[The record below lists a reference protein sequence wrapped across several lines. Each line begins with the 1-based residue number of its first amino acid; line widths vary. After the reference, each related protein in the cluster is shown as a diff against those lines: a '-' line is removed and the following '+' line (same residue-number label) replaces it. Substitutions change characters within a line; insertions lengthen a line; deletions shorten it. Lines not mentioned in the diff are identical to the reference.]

1 MTTISSSKCTAPR
14 NLDDITNKQSC
25 GESCKYTHTYAAC
38 NCSVECPSGGKYLIL
53 CKNSSCS
60 NQVSLGGKA
69 YTLKSVRIYTPS
81 LHVFSGQKADAEIV
95 LLHQRSGGEYFL
107 VCVPVKKGDPATN
120 WFDFL
125 KSMGS
130 WQCTGKQ
137 TINTTGNW
145 SLENIL
151 PDQKTTKYYYYDADS
166 LPFGKKICQDLQS
179 EINVV
184 HYIIYNTDDAT
195 TISSNNLNILNKIL
209 IGHGIATVA
218 GNQPVLSYTP
228 SSIVNPDE
236 YYWECAVADDNEETP
251 TITSSQERDDIIMW
265 VLLTIIIL
273 GVGVLLY
280 KYGLSNLAKGAG
292 SALGGGVA
300 WAGTAATH
308 GARSMGK
315 VFSKKKK
322 GTKV

>member
-14 NLDDITNKQSC
+14 NLDNITKIQSC

-60 NQVSLGGKA
+60 HQVSLGGKA

-81 LHVFSGQKADAEIV
+81 LHVFSGQTAAAEIV

-107 VCVPVKKGDPATN
+107 VCIPVKKGDPDTN

-130 WQCTGKQ
+130 WQCKGKQ

-145 SLENIL
+145 SLENVL

-166 LPFGKKICQDLQS
+166 LPFGRKICQDLKS

-184 HYIIYNTDDAT
+184 HYIIYNTDNAAI
-195 TISSNNLNILNKIL
+195 ISSKNLNILNSIL
-209 IGHGIATVA
+209 SGNGKLLGHGIQTVV
-218 GNQPVLSYTP
+218 GNQPILSYTP
-228 SSIVNPDE
+228 STTVTPDE
-236 YYWECAVADDNEETP
+236 YYWQCAVADDNDETP
-251 TITSSQERDDIIMW
+251 TITTSEERDDIIGW
-265 VLLTIIIL
+265 VILTIIIL
-273 GVGVLLY
+273 GVGISLY
-280 KYGLSNLAKGAG
+280 KYGLANLAKVTT
-292 SALGGGVA
+292 SA
-300 WAGTAATH
+300 AASIATLVTIDL
-308 GARSMGK
+308 RP
-315 VFSKKKK
+315 KKKK
-322 GTKV
+322 KENDK